1 MEKLWRESAI
11 LELCLRRVRV
21 RVKRIGV
28 RVMPLSWREDSDEWK
43 GLWWLRR
50 ILEINSASVWVEVGG
65 GAEEKRRKRSV
76 GV

>member
-21 RVKRIGV
+21 RVRRLGV
-28 RVMPLSWREDSDEWK
+28 RVIPLSWREDSDEWK
-43 GLWWLRR
+43 GLWWWRR
-50 ILEINSASVWVEVGG
+50 ILEIRSASVWVEGG
-65 GAEEKRRKRSV
+65 GAVEEKRRRRSV